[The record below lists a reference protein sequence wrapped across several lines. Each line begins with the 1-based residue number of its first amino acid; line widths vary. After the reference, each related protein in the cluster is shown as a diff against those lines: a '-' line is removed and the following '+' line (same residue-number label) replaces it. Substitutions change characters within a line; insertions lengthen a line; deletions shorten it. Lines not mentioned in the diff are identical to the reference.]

1 MIIAT
6 IGVQTSI
13 RIAEVGFALAA
24 IAGGLIF
31 LAAILPTQRKGLAA
45 AAGIALA
52 AGAVLVIIATHW
64 GTYGYGYVHG

>member
-1 MIIAT
+1 MIIST

-24 IAGGLIF
+24 IAGGLVF
-31 LAAILPTQRKGLAA
+31 LAAMLPAQRKPLAA
-45 AAGIALA
+45 AGGLALA

-64 GTYGYGYVHG
+64 GVYGYPHG